1 MSQSVEV
8 SAASLPL
15 PATNSYMAALLAS
28 QPVACWQLNE
38 TGNPTSGNLTAYDYV
53 GGYNGTYGNLAKNGW
68 SNIVGPRPPAYPGFS
83 PTNTALQ
90 TIRTA
95 NSGVTVPALNLSNTN
110 ATIIAWIYPTGAES
124 SSAILV
130 NRTGGTVA
138 GFCYYGTLVNGAYPL
153 GYIWNNDD
161 SATWGWSGSGVF
173 PPVNQWS
180 LVALTVTATN
190 ATVSCWS
197 SNGVQQGTFVH
208 AHNNM
213 TFAGNSQIGND
224 SAYPNKNF
232 LGSLAAV
239 AVFNYAVSSNA
250 LQTLYS
256 SATNQPP
263 LFLANPFTLPGVVAG
278 QLYAAG
284 VATNAS
290 DPYGATITFGKVS
303 GPAWLTVA
311 GNGNVTGT
319 PLSSNVGVNSFV
331 LSATDSVGLSNNAT
345 MNLTVMS
352 APAIVTSAVMQGNNL
367 QLNWAGGIGPYQVQ
381 MATNLVS
388 PVWQNVGAPINAN
401 TLMVLPTNGAT
412 FYRIEGQ

>member
-1 MSQSVEV
+1 
-8 SAASLPL
+8 
-15 PATNSYMAALLAS
+15 
-28 QPVACWQLNE
+28 
-38 TGNPTSGNLTAYDYV
+38 
-53 GGYNGTYGNLAKNGW
+53 
-68 SNIVGPRPPAYPGFS
+68 
-83 PTNTALQ
+83 
-90 TIRTA
+90 
-95 NSGVTVPALNLSNTN
+95 
-110 ATIIAWIYPTGAES
+110 
-124 SSAILV
+124 
-130 NRTGGTVA
+130 
-138 GFCYYGTLVNGAYPL
+138 
-153 GYIWNNDD
+153 
-161 SATWGWSGSGVF
+161 VF

-213 TFAGNSQIGND
+213 TFAGTSQIGND

-256 SATNQPP
+256 AATNQPH
-263 LFLANPFTLPGVVAG
+263 LFLANPFTLPGVLAG
-278 QLYAAG
+278 QPYAAG
-284 VATNAS
+284 VATNTS
-290 DPYGATITFGKVS
+290 DPYGAPITFGKVS
-303 GPAWLTVA
+303 GPVWLTVA

-331 LSATDSVGLSNNAT
+331 LSATDSVGLSNTAI
-345 MNLTVMS
+345 MNLTVTA
-352 APAIVTSAVMQGNNL
+352 APPIVTGAVMQGNNL
-367 QLNWAGGIGPYQVQ
+367 QLNWTGGIGPYQVQ

-388 PVWQNVGAPINAN
+388 PVWQNVRAPINAN